1 MISVVLFLYGDCYIR
16 KNGTDE
22 LPTYSEFTGYLND
35 KKEEVICTYDTIQ
48 EWVLNQVSKL

>member
-35 KKEEVICTYDTIQ
+35 KKEEVMI
-48 EWVLNQVSKL
+48 LFRNGF